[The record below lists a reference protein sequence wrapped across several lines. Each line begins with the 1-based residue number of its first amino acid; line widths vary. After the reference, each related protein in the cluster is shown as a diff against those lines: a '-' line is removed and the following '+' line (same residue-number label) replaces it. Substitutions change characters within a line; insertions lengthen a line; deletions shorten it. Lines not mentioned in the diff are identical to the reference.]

1 MQVIPYFPQLPLSR
15 QFSFS
20 NNNLPGDLYN
30 YVREGDAM
38 LMKNFKRTVSVILAI
53 SGILIDKITLLRF
66 ILLLIIFECF
76 LLNILFLDY
85 VSFLFAFI
93 FFSIVFIIRYIFLF
107 CSFINKGIADRLK
120 WRFGEE
126 HGFEIYKVITA
137 CMFFFSGTGFG
148 LLVSKSSGILFPDLS
163 NSLLQPIGIL
173 LIAIGMGTNIWS
185 TFVVGIDIYYYK
197 DLFLQRKISK
207 FKRKGPY
214 NIVSNPMYSLGQ
226 VNGYGAA
233 ILCASL
239 PGVIFIFLN
248 QLMMYI
254 FYFTIEK
261 PHIKRVFDEKRAY
274 NALILVQKEGTSVN

>member
-1 MQVIPYFPQLPLSR
+1 MLIK
-15 QFSFS
+15 
-20 NNNLPGDLYN
+20 NL
-30 YVREGDAM
+30 R
-38 LMKNFKRTVSVILAI
+38 KTVSVILAI
-53 SGILIDKITLLRF
+53 SGVLIDKITLLRF
-66 ILLLIIFECF
+66 ILLLIILECF
-76 LLNILFLDY
+76 LLNILFLDSI
-85 VSFLFAFI
+85 SFLFALL
-93 FFSIVFIIRYIFLF
+93 FFSTVFIIRYAFLF
-107 CSFINKGIADRLK
+107 CSFINKGIAHRLK
-120 WRFGEE
+120 WRYGEE

-137 CMFFFSGTGFG
+137 CMFFLSGAGFG
-148 LLVSKSSGILFPDLS
+148 LLISKSSGFLFPEL
-163 NSLLQPIGIL
+163 NSGLLMPIGIF
-173 LIAIGMGTNIWS
+173 LIAVGMGTNIWS

-261 PHIKRVFDEKRAY
+261 PHIKKIFNEKRAY
-274 NALILVQKEGTSVN
+274 KTLTLVQSEGSIID